1 MRPAP
6 PDEGLT
12 ISLCSPFDNT
22 RGEAE
27 RYHRGMKLAHKR
39 ASKNI
44 QTLLTRNGI
53 SVRKL
58 ARETG
63 IDVSNI
69 SKMLHGQRQINLDH
83 LTEIAKVLDV
93 DVQKLLEP

>member
-1 MRPAP
+1 
-6 PDEGLT
+6 
-12 ISLCSPFDNT
+12 
-22 RGEAE
+22 
-27 RYHRGMKLAHKR
+27 MKLAHKR